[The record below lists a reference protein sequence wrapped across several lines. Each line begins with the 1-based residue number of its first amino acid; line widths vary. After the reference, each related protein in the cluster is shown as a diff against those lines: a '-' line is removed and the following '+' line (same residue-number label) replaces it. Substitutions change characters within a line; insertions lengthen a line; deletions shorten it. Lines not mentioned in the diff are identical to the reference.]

1 MTNWLDLSARAS
13 LASHR
18 LIGWIYWDP
27 DAIARFTALGVP
39 NGIGYY
45 VTSRAAPLAAAGN
58 NAVTAAFYTIRAEFI
73 NLSLDIARQHTTFED
88 AYRVRNEAVVRG
100 LHDYSPAI
108 VDGLAALAPALW
120 QAADSLPLA
129 GRVLHGAHKQWPRC
143 EDQPELSAWLAINCI
158 REWRGD
164 THFAILASEDVS
176 GVQAGLL
183 HDAFLGYP
191 GDWIPRSRG
200 ADDEQLVAAWDQLDA
215 RGFVTDGRVNEQG
228 LAFRQ
233 MIEDKTNSLCE
244 KAWRY
249 LGEKTTT
256 QYCELVEPFGPIF
269 LARID
274 ATAGENWM
282 PAARDSRRT
291 Q

>member
-1 MTNWLDLSARAS
+1 
-13 LASHR
+13 
-18 LIGWIYWDP
+18 
-27 DAIARFTALGVP
+27 
-39 NGIGYY
+39 
-45 VTSRAAPLAAAGN
+45 
-58 NAVTAAFYTIRAEFI
+58 
-73 NLSLDIARQHTTFED
+73 
-88 AYRVRNEAVVRG
+88 
-100 LHDYSPAI
+100 
-108 VDGLAALAPALW
+108 
-120 QAADSLPLA
+120 
-129 GRVLHGAHKQWPRC
+129 
-143 EDQPELSAWLAINCI
+143 
-158 REWRGD
+158 
-164 THFAILASEDVS
+164 
-176 GVQAGLL
+176 L

-215 RGFVTDGRVNEQG
+215 RGFVTDGRVNEGG

-233 MIEDKTNSLCE
+233 MIEDKTNSVCE
-244 KAWRY
+244 KAWRH

-256 QYCELVEPFGPIF
+256 QFCELVEPFGTVF

>member
-1 MTNWLDLSARAS
+1 MTNWQDLSARAS

-233 MIEDKTNSLCE
+233 MIEDQTNSLCE
-244 KAWRY
+244 KAWRH

-256 QYCELVEPFGPIF
+256 QYCELVEPFGPTF

-282 PAARDSRRT
+282 PAARDSRCT